1 MFIWQQLVQLLS
13 QPPGSVVY
21 HIVTL
26 LALQATFGLALWQSR
41 RQPADTLARRLA
53 WASGGI
59 LLSRLVIFFVVLTA
73 GPEVGDILPPLERA
87 VDAATVALLV
97 YALAPHY
104 RGLPRLGDVSLI
116 IVLLLIG
123 FMFLFF
129 AQEWQDQLT
138 GGAAPSSY
146 AGSVQAQIW
155 AVLQV
160 GILAIGVVLTVAARQ
175 AQWALRLIIF
185 TIPLLANLATLWLMP
200 ANAVGETEAA
210 YWVRLANLLV
220 FPLLAVLAYRHNL
233 SQLVP
238 AQETQRSAGQLSSLL
253 QLSRNLIRQP
263 DLDSTTDQSLALAAE
278 LTAAEFAALAVVAPE
293 RPDHLFVASRHLQP
307 RAAPPPDSGDSSPFW
322 ALRLSDWPAI
332 NLAMQQRQQIE
343 LLPNGLGAR
352 QLHNLYQELDIAQ
365 TGALL
370 IEPLLIDDEEA
381 IGVLLL
387 AGPPEQERW
396 TTNDKTL
403 SSALAA
409 FVAQAVLNS
418 QKYEQVVSGSQ
429 QSSAEQLAALRA
441 ARDQAEQQIEHLSG
455 RISELEADLST
466 EKQRAREL
474 SKALRA
480 AEQARGNGRLRSL
493 EEETEALR
501 KSLTTAETTI
511 ALAAAGQAKLSADWV
526 MRAVTRYSGELEDAQ
541 ARISYLESQLNQRRS
556 DSALARIAEHVRELR
571 TPLTSV
577 SSYTDLLLGESLG
590 ILGTKQLT
598 LLHRMQ
604 ANIKKLTST
613 LEEIIWLSQR
623 AAVAEAGT
631 IQVDVREAIEMAV
644 NAVSDQLQDKGIILE
659 LDVAEELP
667 KFQCENDSL
676 YQVIVHLLQ
685 HACQVSEPETRV
697 TVSAHH
703 DSLLE
708 PFEPAGRAA
717 GGFLHLAVRDS
728 GGVKSQRLHNMV
740 LEHQREPD
748 NEALQDRLAN
758 GGHSLSVAMDLIAN
772 FGGRTWVAGEE
783 NDGTTFSVLLPVSAN
798 GSN

>member
-21 HIVTL
+21 HIITL

-59 LLSRLVIFFVVLTA
+59 LFSRLVIFFVVLMA
-73 GPEVGDILPPLERA
+73 GANVRQILPLLERA

-104 RGLPRLGDVSLI
+104 RALPRLGDVSLI

-129 AQEWQDQLT
+129 AQEWQRQLT
-138 GGAAPSSY
+138 AGTAPSSY
-146 AGSVQAQIW
+146 ANSIQVQIW
-155 AVLQV
+155 AVLQL
-160 GILAIGVVLTVAARQ
+160 GILAIGIVLTVVARQ

-185 TIPLLANLATLWLMP
+185 AIPLLANLATLWLMP
-200 ANAVGETEAA
+200 ANNVGESEAV

-220 FPLLAVLAYRHNL
+220 FPLVAVLAYRHNL

-238 AQETQRSAGQLSSLL
+238 AQETQRSAGQLGNLL

-263 DLDSTTDQSLALAAE
+263 DLDSTADQSLALAAE
-278 LTAAEFAALAVVAPE
+278 LTAAEFSALAVVAPE

-307 RAAPPPDSGDSSPFW
+307 RTEPPSDSGDSSPFW

-370 IEPLLIDDEEA
+370 IEPLLVDDEEA

-396 TTNDKTL
+396 STNDKTL

-418 QKYEQVVSGSQ
+418 QDYEQVVSGSQ

-623 AAVAEAGT
+623 AAVTEAGT
-631 IQVDVREAIEMAV
+631 IQVDVRESIEMAV
-644 NAVSDQLQDKGIILE
+644 NAVGDQLQEKGIILE

-667 KFQCENDSL
+667 KFPCENDSL

-703 DSLLE
+703 DSLIE

-728 GGVKSQRLHNMV
+728 GGVRSQRLHNMV
-740 LEHQREPD
+740 LEHQREPN

-758 GGHSLSVAMDLIAN
+758 GGYSLSVAMDLIAN
-772 FGGRTWVAGEE
+772 FGGRTWVAGGED
-783 NDGTTFSVLLPVSAN
+783 DGTTFSVLLPVSAN
-798 GSN
+798 GNS